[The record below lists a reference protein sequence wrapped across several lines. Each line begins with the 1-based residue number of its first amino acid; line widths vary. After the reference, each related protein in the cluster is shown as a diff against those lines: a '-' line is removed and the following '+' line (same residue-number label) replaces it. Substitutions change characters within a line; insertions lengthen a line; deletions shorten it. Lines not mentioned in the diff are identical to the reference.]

1 MALSSLKRKTKM
13 ATLSSLQDTLQSLGT
28 RLQAENEAKSR
39 ERMTSGFTL
48 DLTRERPGSERRP
61 KPGEWLKRA
70 CFGMGGSDAMRGT
83 VVYFASFTTRDKE

>member
-13 ATLSSLQDTLQSLGT
+13 ATLSSLQDRLQGLGT

-39 ERMTSGFTL
+39 ERMTSGFNL

-61 KPGEWLKRA
+61 RPGEWPEGA
-70 CFGMGGSDAMRGT
+70 CFGMGGPDAYRVT
-83 VVYFASFTTRDKE
+83 LLYFASFTAMNEN